1 MISRYFEARGEAPF
15 RAPALMPGVRRL
27 DAIGRLQPLAGLLL
41 AAGFVL
47 SLAGRYEAQLIRA
60 ERLQQEVIGR

>member
-1 MISRYFEARGEAPF
+1 MMSDYFEARGEAPF
-15 RAPALMPGVRRL
+15 RAPALTPGVRRL
-27 DAIGRLQPLAGLLL
+27 DTIGRLQPLAGLLF
-41 AAGFVL
+41 AAGFVI

>member
-1 MISRYFEARGEAPF
+1 MISDYFEARGEAPF
-15 RAPALMPGVRRL
+15 RAPALTPGVRRL
-27 DAIGRLQPLAGLLL
+27 DAVGVLPPLAGLLL
-41 AAGFVL
+41 AAGFVI